1 MHSFHHSCKLGFV
14 NCEYVVG
21 RYLIIQKQFWSK
33 WHCVVILSNTSI
45 SIPEVYNWF
54 TSRVSFRESL
64 PKKQVPLY
72 AVIHVSLHVLF
83 LSKLFPGFLHP
94 QNRTHLPFV
103 TSNMYRRVRLG
114 QLNTSWDRGCLQ
126 VSAFVL
132 RKLLISNE
140 ASSCCLSGKILF
152 SGLRS
157 KKINRNNYTC
167 NTPA

>member
-1 MHSFHHSCKLGFV
+1 MTLCCV
-14 NCEYVVG
+14 
-21 RYLIIQKQFWSK
+21 LIKVPVSLFQKYIIDLQA
-33 WHCVVILSNTSI
+33 
-45 SIPEVYNWF
+45 
-54 TSRVSFRESL
+54 ESL

-103 TSNMYRRVRLG
+103 TSNMQRRVRLG

-157 KKINRNNYTC
+157 KKKINRNNYTC
-167 NTPA
+167 NTPAQIKHLV